1 VKKLVVAVGLTAVF
15 LSGTFLAVMANG
27 SHSQTGFSGST
38 DTSIGVLRDADQR
51 LAFTSDDSG
60 LVDDWL
66 CDGMTPCVELS
77 PRQGQ

>member
-15 LSGTFLAVMANG
+15 LSGSFLAIMANG
-27 SHSQTGFSGST
+27 SHPQTGST
-38 DTSIGVLRDADQR
+38 DSSIGVLRDADQR
-51 LAFTSDDSG
+51 LTFTADDG
-60 LVDDWL
+60 GAVDDWL